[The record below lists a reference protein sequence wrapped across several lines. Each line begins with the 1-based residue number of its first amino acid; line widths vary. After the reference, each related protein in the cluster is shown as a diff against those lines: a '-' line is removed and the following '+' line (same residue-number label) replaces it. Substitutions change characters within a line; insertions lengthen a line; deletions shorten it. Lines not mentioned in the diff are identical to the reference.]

1 MELETNTR
9 KKSLAVWILALFVP
23 LFIISSLYLIN
34 IRIGI
39 ENFSNTVS
47 LPAYTIIPGT
57 LVVLSIWAITRSET
71 IRELPRKSIIFL
83 ALSFTSWFLA
93 EQTWNLYEHVFMIDP
108 YPSIADVFY
117 IIAPIFMLISLSIFL
132 KSTGKKISKK
142 SIVLAS
148 IVSLII
154 LVPSLI
160 FTLDID
166 AENDPIEI
174 IIAVS
179 YPVVDAILLV
189 PAIITVLFLISK
201 RSSFFWL
208 MIIAGI
214 IIMLSADTGYLFL
227 VIADE
232 YVDGHPIDIL
242 WVSAY
247 TIWAYMMAYI
257 IFKSKK
263 NNPKNGVT
271 EIYEKYGSKKLEQ
284 YGVFLGLVLIN
295 STVAILLI
303 GINYFANPDP
313 ENTILPFFSWIFVM
327 IVIIFS
333 SIVVLL
339 NSNLNKT
346 LQKRTKQLE
355 ETTTE
360 LVKSERFSAIGELA
374 SRISHDIRNPLSN
387 IHMSIE
393 LIKKSPPE
401 TKIADGI
408 INEKLELVSKN
419 IERISHQ
426 VNDVLGFVQNRQ
438 LKKEVFEVQ
447 RSLRETLETINVPKN
462 ISIKYPKSKT
472 MIFGDYFQLQIVFNN
487 LILNAIQAIE
497 KEKGE
502 IIIRI
507 LDEKETTIIEIE
519 NSGPAIP
526 ENILPHIFESL
537 VTTKQVGTGLGL
549 VSCKTIIQNHMGE
562 ISAKN
567 DPTTFTISLPK
578 PGNYKKIRNN
588 KK

>member
-1 MELETNTR
+1 MVLETNTQ
-9 KKSLAVWILALFVP
+9 KKSLVVWILFLAVP
-23 LFIISSLYLIN
+23 LLIISSLYLIN

-57 LVVLSIWAITRSET
+57 LVVLSIWAITRSDT
-71 IRELPRKSIIFL
+71 IRDLPRKSIIFL

-117 IIAPIFMLISLSIFL
+117 ISAPIFMLISLTIFL

-142 SIVLAS
+142 SIVVAS
-148 IVSLII
+148 IISLII

-189 PAIITVLFLISK
+189 PAIITILFLISK

-208 MIIAGI
+208 MIIMGI
-214 IIMLSADTGYLFL
+214 LIMLSADTGYLFL

-232 YVDGHPIDIL
+232 YVDGHPVDIL
-242 WVSAY
+242 WVSSY

-257 IFKSKK
+257 IFESKK
-263 NNPKNGVT
+263 NNAKNAVT

-295 STVAILLI
+295 STVAILLL

-313 ENTILPFFSWIFVM
+313 EDTILPFFSWILVM

-333 SIVVLL
+333 SIIVLL

-360 LVKSERFSAIGELA
+360 LIKSERFSAIGELA

-393 LIKKSPPE
+393 LIKNSPPE

-426 VNDVLGFVQNRQ
+426 VNDVLGFVQDRQ
-438 LKKEVFEVQ
+438 LKKEVFEVE
-447 RSLRETLETINVPKN
+447 RCLRETLETINFPKN

-472 MIFGDYFQLQIVFNN
+472 MIFGDYFQIQIVFNN

-502 IIIRI
+502 ILIRI
-507 LDEKETTIIEIE
+507 QDKKETTIIEIE
-519 NSGPAIP
+519 NSGPSIP

-562 ISAKN
+562 ISVKN
-567 DPTTFTISLPK
+567 DPTTFTIILPK